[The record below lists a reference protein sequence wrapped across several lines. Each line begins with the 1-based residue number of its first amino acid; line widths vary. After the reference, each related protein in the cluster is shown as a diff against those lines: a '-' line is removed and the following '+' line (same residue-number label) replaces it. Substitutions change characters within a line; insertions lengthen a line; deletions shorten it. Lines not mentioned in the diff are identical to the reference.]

1 VLGGLGLSLLAAA
14 LAVADERAA
23 VTFMGFQAFPDGT
36 SRIFVHMTSK
46 PNIDVD
52 KQPLRVVFTLRDA
65 SILSRNNKN
74 PLNLEHFATPA
85 KRAQLAKHG
94 DDVEFV
100 VELKR
105 EVQTRHQVVD
115 NENGGVSLHVD
126 FPAP

>member
-1 VLGGLGLSLLAAA
+1 VGLGLSLLIAA

-23 VTFMGFQAFPDGT
+23 VTFMGFQSFPDQT
-36 SRIFVHMTSK
+36 SRIFVHITSQ
-46 PNIDVD
+46 PGIEVD
-52 KQPLRVVFTLRDA
+52 KQASRVVFTLRDA
-65 SILSRNNKN
+65 RILSRNNKN

-85 KRAQLAKHG
+85 KRAHLTERG
-94 DDVEFV
+94 DAVDFI

-105 EVQTRHQVVD
+105 EVEVRHRVVE